1 VYKELVVDGYVD
13 NIIKNC
19 PSTVDEVEIAPDATW
34 TIPSESRTVNGK
46 RKLNSSNAELPKP
59 KKQNVTS
66 TGEFFIVTSHIILID
81 GILDTDEAQ
90 TDDDDETSSSADVEV
105 IDLT

>member
-1 VYKELVVDGYVD
+1 MSTYLQFNVKKPSWKCPVCYKALLYKELVVDGYVD

-19 PSTVDEVEIAPDATW
+19 PSTAEEVEIAPDATW
-34 TIPSESRTVNGK
+34 TIPSESRNLNGK

-66 TGEFFIVTSHIILID
+66 TGELFYCYM
-81 GILDTDEAQ
+81 
-90 TDDDDETSSSADVEV
+90 SSFWLMEF
-105 IDLT
+105 